1 VISSTA
7 ARVKARG
14 TLYDGAWVERNG
26 LGGIF
31 ADLLQKRLNDDGCDL
46 VVVGHYSRIPKTDRI
61 ALLGELARQ
70 GRLFFVAD
78 LPDEMRREWES
89 FPTGRND
96 DGLDA
101 VATVALKLREQG
113 RLDPLV

>member
-1 VISSTA
+1 MKT
-7 ARVKARG
+7 RG
-14 TLYDGAWVERNG
+14 TLYDGAWCEVNG

-46 VVVGHYSRIPKTDRI
+46 VAVRYYSRIPKNDRI

-70 GRLFFVAD
+70 GRLFFLTD